1 MFEPGWEPTEPP
13 EAKPVKGS
21 SVLRTVLL
29 VALGIALILAAFF
42 APIPIFYAYL
52 PGPVR
57 DIERL
62 VDVSDARTYS
72 SEGELLLTT
81 VSVDPQVTFVEMVR
95 SQWDDSTAIVFKEDV
110 TGGQSFDELLDDQRQ
125 QMVDSKRRAQEV
137 ALAALDLGRPE
148 GDGARVAD
156 TEEGAPAHGRLQAG
170 DVIREVDGTP
180 VSTTCDVGREI
191 DAHEVGEDVT
201 VTYERDGS
209 LASVTLETASLPSD
223 PGEPYIGIYMR
234 DVNYRFD
241 PGVEVE
247 FDTGRIGGPS
257 AGLMMTLALYDRL
270 TPDDLT
276 SGLKVAGTGTI
287 ACDGGVGAIGGIEQ
301 KVAGAERVGADVF
314 LAPEA
319 NAAAARRIARE
330 IEIVAVSDFTEAV
343 DYLEGLD

>member
-1 MFEPGWEPTEPP
+1 MFEPGWERSEPP
-13 EAKPVKGS
+13 ETKPVKGS
-21 SVLRTVLL
+21 SMLRTILL
-29 VALGIALILAAFF
+29 VALGIVLVLAAFL

-57 DIERL
+57 DVERL
-62 VDVSDARTYS
+62 VDVGDARTFS

-81 VSVDPQVTFVEMVR
+81 VSVDPQVTFVEMLQ

-110 TGGQSFDELLDDQRQ
+110 TQGQSFDQLLEDQRE
-125 QMVDSKRRAQEV
+125 QMVDSQRRAQEV
-137 ALAALDLGRPE
+137 ALAALGLGSPE

-156 TEEGAPAHGRLQAG
+156 TEEGAPAHGNLRSG
-170 DVIREVDGTP
+170 DVIREVDGAP

-191 DAHEVGEDVT
+191 DDHEVGEEVE

-209 LASVTLETASLPSD
+209 LDTVTLETAPLPSD
-223 PGEPYIGIYMR
+223 PDEPYIGIYMR

-241 PGVEVE
+241 PGIEVE
-247 FDTGRIGGPS
+247 FDTGKIGGPS

-276 SGLKVAGTGTI
+276 SGLKIAGTGTI
-287 ACDGGVGAIGGIEQ
+287 ACDGGVGAIGGVEQ
-301 KVAGAERVGADVF
+301 KVAGAELAGADVF

-319 NAAAARRIARE
+319 NASAARKVAEE
-330 IEIVAVSDFTEAV
+330 IEIVAVSDFAEAV
-343 DYLEGLD
+343 DYLEGLN